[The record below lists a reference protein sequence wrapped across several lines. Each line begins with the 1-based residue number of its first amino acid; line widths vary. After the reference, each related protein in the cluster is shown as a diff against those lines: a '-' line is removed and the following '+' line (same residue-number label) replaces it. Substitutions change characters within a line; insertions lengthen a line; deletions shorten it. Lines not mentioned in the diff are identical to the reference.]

1 MKTIK
6 SLIFVILVSV
16 FLIYGFT
23 ENKPDPIE
31 PKSTGPEGMLRFYE
45 NLHYP
50 YGALLPG
57 SVNER
62 ILKDVINMPDEKT
75 VEAKALTYWTV
86 KGPNFVNLPNSP
98 TSNRTGR
105 ILDIEVENG
114 ASMRLAAASGGLWG
128 FALIFPVSLSDN
140 LNTLVVSSFDSHPG
154 NANTILVGTG
164 EESVRT
170 GNGLWKTTN
179 NGSSWTIVPLTGI
192 FYPNFIYKV
201 RYDPVNPNIIYV
213 ASDTGFFK
221 STNSGTSFTN
231 IGTGS
236 PFSFPIKGAFD
247 FAVNPQNNQ
256 VIYRSLR
263 NNGIYKSTDGGTS
276 WAKLTAAPLPT
287 TNVGRVSISIAA
299 SSPNTVYFN
308 IARQDNDNTLSIYK
322 TTDAGVTFTNVYST
336 EFMNGQGSYNNT
348 ISVCPT
354 NPNLVLA
361 GGVTLLRTSN
371 GGTTWN
377 DFLNSADPL
386 YDPNNVHP
394 DQHTIVWN
402 AAGTTVWL
410 GNDGGVATST
420 NAGLNWTT
428 NINILP
434 ITQYINIDVGGKGT
448 HIIGGTQDNGVSGT
462 TNGGLDW
469 WQFQGGDGTGIAIDP
484 TTPSKYVITG
494 GFYSTGNWS
503 WRRKIT
509 TDNGATFTF
518 IDNGIDPSTQWYTK
532 IRNDKVAPP
541 YLYCNSGNYVYIS
554 INYGANWSRLNAT
567 AFPVTITNL
576 DVGKYSTTSV
586 VYATLNSATDGQ
598 RLMVYDANAWYERT
612 TGFPSGVKVQGVA
625 QHPSNNNIAYALM
638 KGLGSSQ
645 KVFKTINRGVSWTNV
660 TGNLPNIPVTDLV
673 PHPSDNNKL
682 YLGTEY
688 GCYKTTNA
696 GITWYKWNSG
706 MPNANLISEMTYID
720 SLANNSRFYIVAATY
735 GRSIWMREIT
745 ADDPVSGIN
754 SEENVTS
761 FELMQNYPN
770 PFNPTTEIKFAL
782 PFSDI
787 VTIKVYDITG
797 KEVATL
803 INGKMEQGNHSV
815 KFDGSELSSAVYFY
829 RFSSSRFSD
838 VKKMVLIK

>member
-23 ENKPDPIE
+23 ENKPDPRE
-31 PKSTGPEGMLRFYE
+31 PKSTGTEGMLRFYE

-62 ILKDVINMPDEKT
+62 ILKDVSSMPEEKT
-75 VEAKALTYWTV
+75 VDSKALTYWTV
-86 KGPNFVNLPNSP
+86 KGPNFVNLPGSP
-98 TSNRTGR
+98 TSNWTGR

-114 ASMRLAAASGGLWG
+114 ASTRLASASGGLWG
-128 FALIFPVSLSDN
+128 FALIFPVCLSDN
-140 LNTLVVSSFDSHPG
+140 MNTMVVSSFDSHPS

-164 EESVRT
+164 EEGVRT

-179 NGSSWTIVPLTGI
+179 NGSNWTVVPLTGI

-221 STNSGTSFTN
+221 STNSGSSFTN
-231 IGTGS
+231 IGSGL
-236 PFSFPIKGAFD
+236 GAFD
-247 FAVNPQNNQ
+247 FAINPQNNQ

-263 NNGIYKSTDGGTS
+263 NNGIYKSTNGGTS

-308 IARQDNDNTLSIYK
+308 VARQDNNNTLGIYK
-322 TTDAGVTFTNVYST
+322 TTDAGVSFTNIYST
-336 EFMNGQGSYNNT
+336 EFMNGQGWYNNT

-361 GGVTLLRTSN
+361 GGLTLLRTSN

-377 DFLNSADPL
+377 DFLNAADPL

-394 DQHTIVWN
+394 DQHAIVWN
-402 AAGTTVWL
+402 SAGTTVWL

-420 NAGLNWTT
+420 NAGLNWAT
-428 NINILP
+428 NINVLP
-434 ITQYINIDVGGKGT
+434 ITQYINIDVGGKGS
-448 HIIGGTQDNGVSGT
+448 HIIGGAQDNGISGT
-462 TNGGLDW
+462 TNGGLNW
-469 WQFQGGDGTGIAIDP
+469 WLFEGGDGTGVAIDP
-484 TTPSKYVITG
+484 ATPSKFVITN
-494 GFYSTGNWS
+494 GFYSGNNS

-509 TDNGATFTF
+509 TNNGASFNF
-518 IDNGIDPSTQWYTK
+518 IDNGIDASTQWYTK

-541 YLYCNSGNYVYIS
+541 YLYTNSNGFVYIS
-554 INYGANWSRLNAT
+554 INSGTNWNRLNT
-567 AFPVTITNL
+567 TIFPWLVYNL
-576 DVGKYSTTSV
+576 NVSTFANPSAV
-586 VYATLNSATDGQ
+586 VYAVMWTGTAGQ
-598 RLMVYDANAWYERT
+598 RLNVNYNGVWTERSA
-612 TGFPSGVKVQGVA
+612 GLPAGVQIEAVA
-625 QHPSNNNIAYALM
+625 QHPNNNNIAYALM
-638 KGLGSSQ
+638 KGLGSTQ
-645 KVFKTINRGVSWTNV
+645 KVFKTINRGVSWTDI
-660 TGNLPNIPVTDLV
+660 TGNLPNIPVKDLV

-688 GCYKTTNA
+688 GCYKTTNT
-696 GITWYKWNSG
+696 GISWYKWNSG

-720 SLANNSRFYIVAATY
+720 SIANNGRFYIVAGTY

-770 PFNPTTEIKFAL
+770 PFNPATEIKFAL

-787 VTIKVYDITG
+787 VTIKVYDVSG

-803 INGKMEQGNHSV
+803 LNGKMEQGNHSV
-815 KFDGSELSSAVYFY
+815 RFDGSELSSGVYFY
-829 RFSSSRFSD
+829 KFTSGKFNE
-838 VKKMVLIK
+838 VKKMILIK